1 MPAGKKDI
9 IAGHSPALPWTKH
22 FRENAYGK
30 YMDMWYT
37 IRSIP
42 RGKLII
48 SEEAEDEIIYCKT
61 WRDGME

>member
-1 MPAGKKDI
+1 
-9 IAGHSPALPWTKH
+9 
-22 FRENAYGK
+22 
-30 YMDMWYT
+30 MDMWYT